1 MIYHMPHCR
10 SDGELCQRQRT
21 VLPINA
27 GSPKNCGD
35 RLRLTIAAF
44 TAVAGLAAVHRTVF
58 AGLFASRLIGRERA
72 GADDCS
78 NNRKDN
84 FSVVF
89 HTDLNLAAKFYLRE

>member
-44 TAVAGLAAVHRTVF
+44 TAVACLAAVHRAIF
-58 AGLFASRLIGRERA
+58 AGLFARRLIGRERA
-72 GADDCS
+72 GANDCG
-78 NNRKDN
+78 NNGKDN
-84 FSVVF
+84 FSVIF
-89 HTDLNLAAKFYLRE
+89 HTDSNLAAKLELRE